1 MKSYI
6 TLSLLLVGLF
16 TFSTGQDL
24 LRLEEAI
31 SIALE
36 NNYGIMVAR
45 NDAQI
50 SANNAHMGAAGLLP
64 TVSASAGGNFNVNN
78 TKVEFATNQIPSV
91 DVNGAQ
97 SSSINAGINVN
108 YTVFDGM
115 GNVNTFRVLK
125 KSAEL
130 SDTQTQAIIE
140 ASISQI
146 AAAYYSIARLQE
158 SYRTLSESATISQE
172 RLTRS
177 QNRQEFGG
185 ANKLAV
191 LNAEVDLNTDSANL
205 AVAYYNLENAKRSLN
220 ALLGREINTSF
231 EVNTAVAFSENIQLP
246 KLIEK
251 AQANNVQLRLA
262 DYGQQI
268 AELNLKI
275 AKSNYMPVLGV
286 TAGYNFSK
294 ADNGPGS
301 ILKTQENLGL
311 ALGASLS
318 IPIFAGNQRK
328 VAVQNAEIDLLNSQ
342 HQQEEA
348 RLNLERDLAN
358 AYYTF
363 QSTLRQYELQ
373 QKSLE
378 SARENFK
385 RTEDAFELG
394 QAGNVQFR
402 EAQLNLQ
409 RVQDRI
415 NDLRYTAKLNE
426 IEVLRLSGQL
436 ISE

>member
-6 TLSLLLVGLF
+6 TLSLLLLGLLG
-16 TFSTGQDL
+16 FSTGQDL
-24 LRLEEAI
+24 LRLEDAI

-36 NNYGIMVAR
+36 NNHGIMVAR

-50 SANNAHMGAAGLLP
+50 SANNAHRGAAGLLP
-64 TVSASAGGNFNVNN
+64 TVAANAGGNYNVNN
-78 TKVEFATNQIPSV
+78 TKVEFNTNQIPPV
-91 DVNGAQ
+91 DVQGAQ
-97 SSSINAGINVN
+97 SSSLNAGINVN

-115 GNVNTFRVLK
+115 GNVNTFRVLQ
-125 KSAEL
+125 KSAAL
-130 SDTQTQAIIE
+130 SETQTQAIIE
-140 ASISQI
+140 ATISQV

-158 SYRTLSESATISQE
+158 SYRTLGESATISQE

-177 QNRQEFGG
+177 QNRQAFGG

-205 AVAYYNLENAKRSLN
+205 AVAFYNLENVKRSLN
-220 ALLGREINTSF
+220 ALLGRDINSSF
-231 EVNTAVAFSENIQLP
+231 NVNTEVAFSQSMKLP
-246 KLIEK
+246 DLMAQ

-262 DYGQQI
+262 AYGQQI

-286 TAGYNFSK
+286 SAGYNYNK

-311 ALGASLS
+311 ALGATLS

-342 HQQEEA
+342 HQQNEA
-348 RLNLERDLAN
+348 KLNLERDLAN
-358 AYYTF
+358 AFYTF

-378 SARENFK
+378 SAQENFN
-385 RTEDAFELG
+385 RTQDAFELG
-394 QAGNVQFR
+394 QATNVQFR

-436 ISE
+436 VKE